1 MMDTAILLTIPATT
15 IDIIVVV
22 IAAINAVVVVIVVVD
37 CKVNLAVKIASVR
50 VTWKLEGRH
59 FVVVEAIRWMGG

>member
-15 IDIIVVV
+15 IDII
-22 IAAINAVVVVIVVVD
+22 INAVVVVIVVVD